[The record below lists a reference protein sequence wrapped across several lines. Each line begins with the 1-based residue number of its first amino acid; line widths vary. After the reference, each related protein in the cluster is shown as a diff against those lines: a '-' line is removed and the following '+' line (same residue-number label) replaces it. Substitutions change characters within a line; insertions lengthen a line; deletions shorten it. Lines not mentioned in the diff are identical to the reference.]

1 VSLLRV
7 FAAILAT
14 AALAGCAAPPREGP
28 APQPVVNAPAQPVVV
43 NTPPPR
49 VVVKAPA
56 PVVVNA
62 PPPAVVNAP
71 TPPVVVN
78 ASTPNVAVDAPYRL
92 ASGDRVRI
100 IVFGQSDLT
109 NSYSLDSTGAISM
122 PLIGR
127 VPAQGL
133 TTAELERAV
142 AAKLRE
148 GYIRDPSVSIEVAQY
163 RPFFVLG
170 AVACAGQYSFVNGLT
185 VEQAVAAAGGFAP
198 LALLSSAAISRIVDG
213 RATTF
218 TAPLTYPV
226 QPGDTI
232 TVEAR
237 PF

>member
-1 VSLLRV
+1 LRV

-14 AALAGCAAPPREGP
+14 AALAGCAAPPGEGLAP
-28 APQPVVNAPAQPVVV
+28 APQAVINTPPPRVVV

-49 VVVKAPA
+49 VVVNAPA
-56 PVVVNA
+56 PPVVVNA
-62 PPPAVVNAP
+62 PTPPLVNAP
-71 TPPVVVN
+71 TPPVVIN
-78 ASTPNVAVDAPYRL
+78 APTPDAAVGSPYRL

-109 NSYSLDSTGAISM
+109 NSYSVDSAGAISM

-133 TTAELERAV
+133 TTTELEGAV
-142 AAKLRE
+142 TAKLRQ
-148 GYIRDPSVSIEVAQY
+148 GYLRDPNVSIEVAEY
-163 RPFFVLG
+163 RPFFILG
-170 AVACAGQYSFVNGLT
+170 AVASAGQYPYVDGLT

-198 LALLSSAAISRIVDG
+198 AAVLSSAAISRIVHG
-213 RATTF
+213 QAATF
-218 TAPLTYPV
+218 AAPLAYPV

-237 PF
+237 AP